1 MFFFAKLSLQY
12 AVQSAVVMMPEIH
25 SNDAVLKL
33 DELDRPDSRTRQ
45 ELYWMRNLDALD
57 DFGEIHGF

>member
-1 MFFFAKLSLQY
+1 MVFFAKLSLQY

-33 DELDRPDSRTRQ
+33 D
-45 ELYWMRNLDALD
+45 
-57 DFGEIHGF
+57 